1 MFLKD
6 NDLNLNENT
15 ILKKKKVKRIL
26 VYLPRNFELF
36 LHRIESW
43 IES

>member
-15 ILKKKKVKRIL
+15 ILKKKESEK
-26 VYLPRNFELF
+26 NFS
-36 LHRIESW
+36 LHSPQL
-43 IES
+43 